1 MTIIK
6 ASQILSAFMR
16 ADHPPPGR
24 AKPFAE
30 WSAALKSVLTISLAS
45 EAQICFFAGP
55 EFLAFYNDAYAPTI
69 GAKHPRALGRPAS
82 ESWSELWD
90 DLEGLLTHVRR
101 SGETIS
107 EKDRRFYIERHGY
120 PETVYFDISFS
131 PVRGCDGTIEAV
143 LCIVSETTSRV
154 EALRTLRENESRM
167 RAVLSGVAAGLC
179 TVSEDGTIVTLNRH
193 FADMLAETPHNLTG
207 RNLREVID
215 PRDWQDA
222 WLNPQREGEVTELRY
237 RRSDGRTIWVS
248 QSLSIVEDSREPSGR
263 AFCLLTSDIT
273 QRRRKETELRRLAAI
288 IEGSDDAILA
298 MDLNMVITSWNS
310 GAERLYGWRAGEVIG
325 TSVLRLLPEGRGDEE
340 SRIIERIREGFRI
353 EPYDTTRLCSDGREI
368 AVELTVSPIF
378 DEAGEIV
385 GASKISRDISAR
397 IEAAR
402 LREFLLFEM
411 KHRVKNILATVLAL
425 ARQTLGKHDLPDY
438 EVFTKRVYALSR
450 SQDLL
455 TRQGQGSVSAA
466 ALIAEVLDPFQ
477 TERFTIEGPPMALP
491 GEAVLSVT
499 LALHELVTN
508 ALKYGAL
515 SVPEGRVE
523 IRWQITEGVAGSA
536 PKVRLTWKERGG
548 PGVVRPARR
557 GFGSVLIRDL
567 LASTLQADISLS
579 FPPEGV
585 EFSAEF
591 LLRGPREDSEAR
603 SRLCA

>member
-1 MTIIK
+1 
-6 ASQILSAFMR
+6 MR
-16 ADHPPPGR
+16 AELPPPGK

-30 WSAALKSVLTISLAS
+30 WPEALKSVLTITLAAD
-45 EAQICFFAGP
+45 AQICVFVGP

-69 GAKHPRALGRPAS
+69 GDKHPGALGNPAA

-90 DLEGLLTHVRR
+90 DLEGLLTQVRQ
-101 SGETIS
+101 SGKTLS
-107 EKDRRFYIERHGY
+107 EKDRPFYIERHGY

-131 PVRGCDGTIEAV
+131 PVLGPDGEVEAV
-143 LCIVSETTSRV
+143 LCIVSETTARV

-167 RAVLSGVAAGLC
+167 RAVISGMAAGLC
-179 TVSEDGTIVTLNRH
+179 TVSEDGRIVAVNRH
-193 FADMLAETPHNLTG
+193 FADMLGEVPQALTG
-207 RNLREVID
+207 RQLREFID
-215 PRDWQDA
+215 PRDWRETWLTLPEGDA
-222 WLNPQREGEVTELRY
+222 APGPTELRY
-237 RRSDGRTIWVS
+237 RRPDGSVIWVS
-248 QSLSIVEDSREPSGR
+248 QSLSVVEDGREPSGR
-263 AFCLLTSDIT
+263 AWCLLTSDIT
-273 QRRRKETELRRLAAI
+273 HRRREESELRRFAAI

-298 MDLNMVITSWNS
+298 MDLNMIITSWNS
-310 GAERLYGWRAGEVIG
+310 GAERLYGWRAEEVIG
-325 TSVLRLLPEGRGDEE
+325 TSVLRLLPEGRSDEE
-340 SRIIERIREGFRI
+340 SGIIARIREGFRI
-353 EPYDTTRLCSDGREI
+353 EPYDTTRLCKDGREI
-368 AVELTVSPIF
+368 AVELTVSPVY
-378 DEAGEIV
+378 DAAGEII

-402 LREFLLFEM
+402 MREFLLFEM

-425 ARQTLGKHDLPDY
+425 ARQTLGKHDLPEY

-477 TERFTIEGPPMALP
+477 TERFTIDGPPMTLP

-523 IRWQITEGVAGSA
+523 IRWQITKGAPGTA

-548 PGVVRPARR
+548 PRVVRPARR

-567 LASTLQADISLS
+567 LASTLQADISLN
-579 FPPEGV
+579 FPPDGV
-585 EFSAEF
+585 EFCADF
-591 LLRGPREDSEAR
+591 LLRSAQDDSRIR
-603 SRLCA
+603 SQHYA